1 VKFAWIEQH
10 RNTYP
15 VRVMCLV
22 LDASVSGYY
31 AWRERKPS
39 AHQQRQEQLVQKIRT
54 IHANS
59 RKVYGSPRVHRD
71 LLKQGEKVCENTV
84 AKLMRRAQIR
94 SVRTRRF
101 VPRTTDSRHAHPVAA
116 NVLNRNFTATQ
127 PNQKWVCD
135 ITYLPTTEGWLYL
148 AATLDLYSRKI
159 VGWSM
164 GESLGVELVSAALTM
179 ALARRHPPRGLLH
192 HSDRGVQYACGDYQ
206 AKLAVHGLQ
215 CSMSRTGDCYDNA
228 AMESFW
234 GTLKTEMLYPA
245 ELQPREQ
252 TRLAVF
258 DYVEVFYNRVRM
270 HSSLGYVSPEAFEAA
285 HR

>member
-1 VKFAWIEQH
+1 MKFAWIEQH

-22 LDASVSGYY
+22 LDASISGFY
-31 AWRERKPS
+31 AWRDRKPS
-39 AHQQRQEQLVQKIRT
+39 AQQQRQEQLMEKIRT
-54 IHANS
+54 AHADS
-59 RKVYGSPRVHRD
+59 RKVYGSPRIHRE

-101 VPRTTDSRHAHPVAA
+101 VPRTTDSCHAHPVAA
-116 NVLNRNFTATQ
+116 NLLNRNFTATQ

-135 ITYLPTTEGWLYL
+135 ITYIPTTEGWLYL

-164 GESLGVELVSAALTM
+164 GENLGVELVNAALTM
-179 ALARRHPPRGLLH
+179 ALSRRRPPRGLLH

-206 AKLAVHGLQ
+206 TKLAVHGLQ

-234 GTLKTEMLYPA
+234 GTLKSELIYPA
-245 ELQPREQ
+245 GERSRQA

-258 DYVEVFYNRVRM
+258 DYMEVFYNRVRM